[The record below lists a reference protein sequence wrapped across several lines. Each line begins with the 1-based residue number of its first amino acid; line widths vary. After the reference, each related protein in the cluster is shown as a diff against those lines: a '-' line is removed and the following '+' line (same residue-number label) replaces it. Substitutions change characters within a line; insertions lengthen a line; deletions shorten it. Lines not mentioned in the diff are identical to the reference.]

1 MAHKVVRT
9 HYIPPT
15 NQRGARIGVA
25 SLGTSK
31 VLTWDTSL
39 NDFQN
44 HQAAALKFCPDWT
57 AEGLMSGQMRD
68 GSWVHMHRKNP

>member
-1 MAHKVVRT
+1 MAYKVVRT
-9 HYIPPT
+9 HYISPT
-15 NQRGARIGVA
+15 THRGSRIGVA

-31 VLTWDTSL
+31 VLTWDHRL
-39 NDFQN
+39 NASQN

>member
-1 MAHKVVRT
+1 MAYKVVRT

-15 NQRGARIGVA
+15 NHRGSRIGVA

-31 VLTWDTSL
+31 VLNWDHRL
-39 NDFQN
+39 GEFQN
-44 HQAAALKFCPDWT
+44 HQAAALAFCPDWT

>member
-1 MAHKVVRT
+1 MTHKVVRT
-9 HYIPPT
+9 HYISPT
-15 NQRGARIGVA
+15 THRGPRIGDA

-31 VLTWDTSL
+31 VLNWDHRL
-39 NDFQN
+39 GEFQN
-44 HQAAALKFCPDWT
+44 HQAAALAFCPDWT